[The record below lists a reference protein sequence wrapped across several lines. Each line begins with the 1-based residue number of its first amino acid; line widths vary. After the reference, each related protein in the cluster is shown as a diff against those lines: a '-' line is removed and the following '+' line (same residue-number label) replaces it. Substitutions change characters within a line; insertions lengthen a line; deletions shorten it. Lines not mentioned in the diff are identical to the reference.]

1 MVMGWALYGKTF
13 PLFKYLAVGLIT
25 FGVSV
30 FMLTD
35 PHKGSKGKGAH
46 GVASDST
53 EERSLLSSLIGLV
66 LLTANLMIDGVTN
79 STQDRIF
86 SHHKI
91 SGQQMMFF
99 MNVCS
104 ATLMAGYLIV
114 SNPFTHELSKAIAF
128 CSEHPSVWYDI
139 GLFALMGALG
149 QVFIFYTLQT
159 FGSLVLVT
167 VTVTRKMLSII
178 ISVVWFG
185 HVLSGGQWLGV
196 GIVFVGVCFEDL
208 VKQFGVPKILGVR
221 TVKKAKAE
229 DGDEKL
235 NGRQTPSPPSSM
247 GKSNGWLGDRANRGQ
262 QRILSRNST
271 NSAQLENG
279 IKSE

>member
-1 MVMGWALYGKTF
+1 
-13 PLFKYLAVGLIT
+13 
-25 FGVSV
+25 
-30 FMLTD
+30 
-35 PHKGSKGKGAH
+35 
-46 GVASDST
+46 
-53 EERSLLSSLIGLV
+53 
-66 LLTANLMIDGVTN
+66 
-79 STQDRIF
+79 
-86 SHHKI
+86 
-91 SGQQMMFF
+91 MMFF

-104 ATLMAGYLIV
+104 ATLMAGYLMI

-196 GIVFVGVCFEDL
+196 GIVFIGVCLEDL
-208 VKQFGVPKILGVR
+208 VKQFGLPKILGVR
-221 TVKKAKAE
+221 TIKAKAE
-229 DGDEKL
+229 DGSQTPS
-235 NGRQTPSPPSSM
+235 GRETPSPPSSI
-247 GKSNGWLGDRANRGQ
+247 GKSNGWVGANRGQ
-262 QRILSRNST
+262 QRIISRNST
-271 NSAQLENG
+271 NPAQLENG